1 MGAGVA
7 AVTDAVR
14 RLAATL
20 SERDGAAQLDT
31 IAAARDL
38 NRVVDRILRKAVQQT
53 REAGHTWQEIG
64 ELLGTTRQAAFQR
77 FGQPLDPRTGTPM
90 ADAILPGVA
99 DRAVEL
105 LSYVIT
111 GEWTA
116 ACQDFDATMSQRL
129 TPTALAAAWAQLIGM
144 VGGFERLGEARVYQA
159 GDYSVVDVPLSCEAG
174 EPIGRISY
182 DRAGRVAGLH
192 FLRGDSMR

>member
-1 MGAGVA
+1 MGVVA
-7 AVTDAVR
+7 VSDAVG

-20 SERDGAAQLDT
+20 SKVDGVAQLDT

-38 NRVVDRILRKAVQQT
+38 NRAVEWVLRKAVHQA

-77 FGQPLDPRTGTPM
+77 FGRPLDPRTGTPM
-90 ADAILPGVA
+90 ADAILPRAA

-105 LSYVIT
+105 LSYVIA
-111 GEWTA
+111 GDWAA
-116 ACQDFDATMSQRL
+116 ACRDFDATVSQRL
-129 TPTALAAAWAQLIGM
+129 TPTALAAGWAQLIGM
-144 VGGFERLGEARVYQA
+144 VGGFERLGEPRVYQA
-159 GDYSVVDVPLSCEAG
+159 GDYTVVDVPVACEAG

-192 FLRGDSMR
+192 FLRADTMR